1 MLLHFRTTTVLKQV
15 KEAGIVKRK
24 WTWSRFLVTCCVK
37 EKTLV
42 VTKNPQGEGGGKGDF
57 FWLLPYREKMQSS
70 HSPKGG
76 KKETRR
82 RRHTH
87 WSMQSGLGTRHN
99 VNILGCCFF
108 HIKMPIVK
116 LALSKLLSQCAFE
129 LRKSLFPSFF
139 LHEVHNGW
147 KKRRKMSL
155 DVFYRIGI
163 KNYWPPFIYA
173 DSLARLNFIPQSQGG
188 PTLTCISVP
197 IEALDLG
204 GVTAAAE
211 DFLPAKSPLFI
222 RESHQVWIAQK
233 YSPGLKACSLF
244 LFFCFITST
253 NVILHYYLHCL
264 TRLFQIKRSAFESS
278 SPLVF
283 FALFLCR
290 LNYSV

>member
-42 VTKNPQGEGGGKGDF
+42 VTKNPQGEGGEKGDF

-76 KKETRR
+76 KKETRRRRR

-116 LALSKLLSQCAFE
+116 LALSKTAFTMCFRIEEEPFPLLLLTWSSQWVE
-129 LRKSLFPSFF
+129 
-139 LHEVHNGW
+139 
-147 KKRRKMSL
+147 KKK
-155 DVFYRIGI
+155 
-163 KNYWPPFIYA
+163 KN
-173 DSLARLNFIPQSQGG
+173 
-188 PTLTCISVP
+188 
-197 IEALDLG
+197 
-204 GVTAAAE
+204 VTWC
-211 DFLPAKSPLFI
+211 FLPHRDKEL
-222 RESHQVWIAQK
+222 
-233 YSPGLKACSLF
+233 LTSL
-244 LFFCFITST
+244 
-253 NVILHYYLHCL
+253 YLCWQ
-264 TRLFQIKRSAFESS
+264 FG
-278 SPLVF
+278 
-283 FALFLCR
+283 
-290 LNYSV
+290 